1 MKTIKLILLL
11 TNSIVLLFAFGENPK
26 TLDRIDYQHKQLLI
40 QQQSLKQASLKIK
53 ELEDRLSLQESN
65 VEGVYLL
72 VDRVNNKKYKIV
84 EEQIK

>member
-40 QQQSLKQASLKIK
+40 QQQSLKQTSLKIK

-72 VDRVNNKKYKIV
+72 VDKVNNKKYKIV